1 MWPLGVDVFSRYYG
15 EYNDELA
22 PFVETMLHKRVVVRL
37 EVERTV
43 SWDHRKL
50 GLPRPGPA
58 PAPGPERCTSRSTS
72 PLGHRATRWSAL
84 SSTPPTTPP
93 LSGMPTSAPLRCSSA
108 PSPTACLGLG
118 PLRLHRRDVTAVQA
132 VLDPTS

>member
-43 SWDHRKL
+43 SWTTASSPPPTR
-50 GLPRPGPA
+50 PA

-72 PLGHRATRWSAL
+72 PLGTARRGGAHSRRLRYYAA
-84 SSTPPTTPP
+84 
-93 LSGMPTSAPLRCSSA
+93 LSGMPNLGTPEVLERTESDGVVSVSVRYAFTGA
-108 PSPTACLGLG
+108 MSP
-118 PLRLHRRDVTAVQA
+118 AVQA